1 MVDASLLTPFEP
13 AEPSVSGMP
22 TVAGIISWAGR
33 FRAGLASPAPGGS
46 VRPTRRTAS
55 TRPIV
60 VLVLCA
66 AFLIALV
73 VGVIALILSNLRHH
87 AI

>member
-1 MVDASLLTPFEP
+1 M
-13 AEPSVSGMP
+13 
-22 TVAGIISWAGR
+22 SWAGR
-33 FRAGLASPAPGGS
+33 FRTGLANPASGGS

-87 AI
+87 AIEQSKQQLLAYRNRACPAGGA